1 MQKPNRLPILAITLS
16 LSCTAFGCSL
26 QEIPAVGQQCPP
38 DIPNAHASVQFG
50 DIECYAD
57 MMESPSLD
65 QNGECANDDFEC
77 DQNLKQ
83 CIRYQNDFQKLIDSN
98 IGFISFIS
106 YGQNTTPYHPS
117 WRVFQRLPSENAIV
131 RMAVYR
137 CQHEREDRIFWVYA
151 VLANG
156 MRP

>member
-77 DQNLKQ
+77 IQNLKQ
-83 CIRYQNDFQKLIDSN
+83 CVRYQNDFQKLIDSN
-98 IGFISFIS
+98 IGFI
-106 YGQNTTPYHPS
+106 
-117 WRVFQRLPSENAIV
+117 
-131 RMAVYR
+131 
-137 CQHEREDRIFWVYA
+137 
-151 VLANG
+151 
-156 MRP
+156 